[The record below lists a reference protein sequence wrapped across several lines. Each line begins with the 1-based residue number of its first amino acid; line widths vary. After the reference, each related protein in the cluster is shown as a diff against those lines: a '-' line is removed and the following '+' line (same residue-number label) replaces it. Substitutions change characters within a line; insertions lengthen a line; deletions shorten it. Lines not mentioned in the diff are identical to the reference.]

1 MSGLALQQS
10 LGPHWRMVEDRARPR
25 EAWPDGMN
33 DEEAVHALETI
44 MLQGCEGNQDLSL
57 GHRYTLLR
65 RGFLKRQDLV
75 DVLPSFIRINRD
87 LGSFWAY
94 IKARSA
100 QWAPRR
106 AHVRETFRP
115 LYDRVEGITL
125 PPVRSGA
132 WTGRR
137 RTPAQ
142 QAKVVLAL
150 GYDALVGVE
159 MLLEDYERAHH
170 NGGPVDQAEQDA
182 INALRKLYQEL
193 GLLIELAER
202 GAPLDEALR
211 EVRSASSKA
220 MQWSKSPIGF
230 ALGALPL
237 TGASTVL
244 GVGVMYLVN
253 AIAPPGV
260 GAAIGAATIGAH
272 VAGAGI
278 QALRETKK

>member
-1 MSGLALQQS
+1 
-10 LGPHWRMVEDRARPR
+10 MVENGARTR
-25 EAWPDGMN
+25 EAWPDCMD

-57 GHRYTLLR
+57 GRRYTLLR

-75 DVLPSFIRINRD
+75 DVVPPFIRINRD

-94 IKARSA
+94 IKAKSP

-106 AHVRETFRP
+106 GHVGEAFRA
-115 LYDRVEGITL
+115 LYDRVEGRTL

-137 RTPAQ
+137 RTAEQ

-170 NGGPVDQAEQDA
+170 NGGPVEPEEREA
-182 INALRKLYQEL
+182 INALRTLHQEL

-202 GAPLDEALR
+202 GEPLDEALR
-211 EVRSASSKA
+211 DVRGAAAKA
-220 MQWSKSPIGF
+220 MHWSKSPIGF

-278 QALRETKK
+278 QALREAKK